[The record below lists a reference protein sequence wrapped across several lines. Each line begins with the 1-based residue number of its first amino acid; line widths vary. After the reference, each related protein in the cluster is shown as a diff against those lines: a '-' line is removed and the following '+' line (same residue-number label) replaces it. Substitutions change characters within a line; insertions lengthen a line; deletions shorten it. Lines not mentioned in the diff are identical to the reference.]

1 MGNSEW
7 EYQNQET
14 LKAWYQEKISGKN
27 PNLAV
32 RRIIC
37 KGCGR
42 EFYTQIS
49 TKKYCLYHLCGNR
62 GYRKELSERARE
74 ARKDRVC
81 KVCGKVF
88 TPTRSDGVYCSNA
101 CRQKAYRKSVTDN
114 QVVTKNTCLSV
125 TEQKRIATRERS

>member
-7 EYQNQET
+7 GYQNQET

-42 EFYTQIS
+42 EFYTQIKS
-49 TKKYCLYHLCGNR
+49 KKYCDYYLCGNR
-62 GYRKELSERARE
+62 GCRKELSQLARE

-125 TEQKRIATRERS
+125 TEQNQIATCERS

>member
-1 MGNSEW
+1 MGISKPRDVEGLVSR
-7 EYQNQET
+7 EDLGQEPE
-14 LKAWYQEKISGKN
+14 LGGQKDHLQG
-27 PNLAV
+27 LRQRV
-32 RRIIC
+32 
-37 KGCGR
+37 
-42 EFYTQIS
+42 YTQIKS
-49 TKKYCLYHLCGNR
+49 KKYCDYYLCGNR
-62 GYRKELSERARE
+62 GYRKELSQLARE

-125 TEQKRIATRERS
+125 TEQNQIATCERS

>member
-1 MGNSEW
+1 MGNIEW

-37 KGCGR
+37 KG
-42 EFYTQIS
+42 
-49 TKKYCLYHLCGNR
+49 
-62 GYRKELSERARE
+62 YRKELSQLARE

-88 TPTRSDGVYCSNA
+88 TPTRSDDVYCSNA

-125 TEQKRIATRERS
+125 TEQNQIATCERS